1 MVEDDEPSTDGRR
14 ERDYEVGRLM
24 AFSDGV
30 FAVAITLL
38 VFNVPVPAI
47 AQNDAM
53 SRLPDA
59 LLHTAPPLLT
69 FALSFF
75 LVGFYWIRHH
85 QLFRQVVRAD
95 VWLLWLNL
103 VVLFLVCLLP
113 FSAGVVGRY
122 HDTVIGAEL
131 YAVNLAAIAIT
142 FSALYLYATRAHH
155 VRPLPPGMGVGFF
168 SQGLLLPVVVVAI
181 VMVLAPVKLV
191 VAYVTGLTLMALVGL
206 YTAAVPQ
213 SVSSAPIRGAAGGRL
228 QFPRG
233 ATMVTVRA
241 GSAMPELF
249 WARFTGTKPRVRV
262 VANAVHIIESRGF
275 RPVTWRFQSAQIA
288 LNDSIP
294 WEFEVQVAAWRLTAD
309 LRGLKL
315 TKVGLEGGANRVNL
329 RLPRPSGTVPIHI
342 GGGATD
348 ISVLR
353 PTGVAVR
360 VVVHGGFDKL
370 QLDGKN
376 IEATDKQPIQSPGF
390 AGEADRYDIELTGGA
405 YQFVVATEPE
415 IRPRGSAGRRRII
428 DLTTSAR
435 RKARGGPPR
444 GGTGGE
450 YEPIVSHSTMA
461 LSAYVGPWQ

>member
-1 MVEDDEPSTDGRR
+1 MVEDDERSTDGRR

-85 QLFRQVVRAD
+85 QLFRQMVSAD

-113 FSAGVVGRY
+113 FSSGVVGRY
-122 HDTVIGAEL
+122 HNTVIGAEL
-131 YAVNLAAIAIT
+131 YAVNLAAIAIA
-142 FSALYLYATRAHH
+142 FSALYLYATRAHQ
-155 VRPLPPGMGVGFF
+155 VKPLPPGMGVGFF
-168 SQGLLLPVVVVAI
+168 SQGLLLPVVVVAM
-181 VMVLAPVKLV
+181 VMALAPLNLV
-191 VAYVTGLTLMALVGL
+191 VAYVTGLTLMALVGI

-213 SVSSAPIRGAAGGRL
+213 TLSSAPIRGVDRGRL
-228 QFPRG
+228 RFPRG
-233 ATMVTVRA
+233 AVMVTVRA
-241 GSAMPELF
+241 GSALPELF

-262 VANAVHIIESRGF
+262 AAQAVDIIESRGF
-275 RPVTWRFQSAQIA
+275 RPVTWRLQSAQIA

-294 WEFEVQVAAWRLTAD
+294 WEFEVQDGVWRLTAD

-315 TKVGLEGGANRVNL
+315 TMVTLEGGANRVVL

-342 GGGATD
+342 GGGAND

-353 PTGVAVR
+353 PDGVAVR
-360 VVVHGGFDKL
+360 VVVHGGFRKL
-370 QLDGKN
+370 QVDRKS
-376 IEATDKQPIQSPGF
+376 IEATDEQPLQSPGF
-390 AGEADRYDIELTGGA
+390 AREADRYDIEVTGGA
-405 YQFVVATEPE
+405 YQFVLATEPE
-415 IRPRGSAGRRRII
+415 IRHRHNAGRRRR
-428 DLTTSAR
+428 S
-435 RKARGGPPR
+435 
-444 GGTGGE
+444 
-450 YEPIVSHSTMA
+450 
-461 LSAYVGPWQ
+461 